1 MNFILVLLMFGE
13 SSVYVSIDGIACHGE
28 CMRGVCVCILAWRI
42 GWVIG
47 DAIVRS
53 YIHDK
58 NYNSGSGVLTPG
70 VCKQR
75 CL

>member
-1 MNFILVLLMFGE
+1 MC
-13 SSVYVSIDGIACHGE
+13 VYWHGE
-28 CMRGVCVCILAWRI
+28 YI

-58 NYNSGSGVLTPG
+58 NYSSGSGVLTPG